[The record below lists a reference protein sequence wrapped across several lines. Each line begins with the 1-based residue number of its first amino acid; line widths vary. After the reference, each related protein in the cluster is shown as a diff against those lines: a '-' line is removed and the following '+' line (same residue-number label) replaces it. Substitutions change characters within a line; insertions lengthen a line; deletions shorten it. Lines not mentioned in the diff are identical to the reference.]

1 MYYSISQFSALTG
14 FSVHTLRFYEKTG
27 ILAPL
32 RLENNHRSYSARDV
46 EWITFITRLKET
58 GMPLKEIKY
67 YADLRAQGDE
77 TAQARMLLLQEHNET
92 LRQRI
97 AVLNDSVQHLD
108 KKISYYNRL
117 LNSGTK

>member
-1 MYYSISQFSALTG
+1 MYYSISQFSVLTG
-14 FSVHTLRFYEKTG
+14 FSVHTLRFYEKAG

-32 RLENNHRSYSARDV
+32 RLENNHRSYSARDI

-77 TAQARMLLLQEHNET
+77 TAQARMLLLQQHNET

-97 AVLNDSVQHLD
+97 AVLNESVQHLD
-108 KKISYYNRL
+108 KKISYYNTL
-117 LNSGTK
+117 LNPETK

>member
-14 FSVHTLRFYEKTG
+14 FSVHTLRFYEKAG

-46 EWITFITRLKET
+46 EWITFITRLKKT

-108 KKISYYNRL
+108 KKISYYNKL

>member
-14 FSVHTLRFYEKTG
+14 FSIHTLRFYEKTG

-32 RLENNHRSYSARDV
+32 RRANNHRSYSARDV
-46 EWITFITRLKET
+46 EWVTFITRLKET
-58 GMPLKEIKY
+58 GMSLKSIKY

-92 LRQRI
+92 LRQQI
-97 AVLNDSVQHLD
+97 VVLNESVQHLD
-108 KKISYYNRL
+108 KKINYYNAL
-117 LNSGTK
+117 LNTGTK

>member
-14 FSVHTLRFYEKTG
+14 FSVHTLRFYEKAG

-46 EWITFITRLKET
+46 EWITFITRLKKT

-77 TAQARMLLLQEHNET
+77 TAQARMLLLQEYNET

-108 KKISYYNRL
+108 KKISYYNKL

>member
-14 FSVHTLRFYEKTG
+14 FSVHTLRFYEKAG

-77 TAQARMLLLQEHNET
+77 TAQARMLLLQQHNEI

-97 AVLNDSVQHLD
+97 AVLNESVQHLD

-117 LNSGTK
+117 LNPGTK

>member
-1 MYYSISQFSALTG
+1 MYYSISQFSVLTG
-14 FSVHTLRFYEKTG
+14 FSVHTLRFYEKAG

-77 TAQARMLLLQEHNET
+77 TAQARILLLQQHNEI

-97 AVLNDSVQHLD
+97 AALNESVQHLD

-117 LNSGTK
+117 LNPETT

>member
-1 MYYSISQFSALTG
+1 MYYSISQFSVLTG
-14 FSVHTLRFYEKTG
+14 FSVHTLRFYEKAG

-77 TAQARMLLLQEHNET
+77 TAQARMLLLQQHNEI

-97 AVLNDSVQHLD
+97 AVLNESVQHLD
-108 KKISYYNRL
+108 KKISYYNTL
-117 LNSGTK
+117 LNPETK

>member
-1 MYYSISQFSALTG
+1 MYYSISQFSVLTG
-14 FSVHTLRFYEKTG
+14 FSIHTLRFYEKAG

-77 TAQARMLLLQEHNET
+77 TAQARMLLLQQHNEI

-97 AVLNDSVQHLD
+97 AVLNESVQHLD
-108 KKISYYNRL
+108 KKISYYNTL
-117 LNSGTK
+117 LNPEIK

>member
-1 MYYSISQFSALTG
+1 MYYSISQFSVLTG
-14 FSVHTLRFYEKTG
+14 FSIHTLRFYEKAG

-77 TAQARMLLLQEHNET
+77 TAQARMLLLQQHNEI
-92 LRQRI
+92 LLQRI
-97 AVLNDSVQHLD
+97 AVLNESVQHLD
-108 KKISYYNRL
+108 KKISYYNTL
-117 LNSGTK
+117 LNPETK

>member
-14 FSVHTLRFYEKTG
+14 FSIHTLRFYEKAG

-32 RLENNHRSYSARDV
+32 RLANNHRSYSARDV
-46 EWITFITRLKET
+46 EWVTFITRLKET
-58 GMPLKEIKY
+58 GMPLKAIKY

-92 LRQRI
+92 LRQQI
-97 AVLNDSVQHLD
+97 AVLNESVQHLD
-108 KKISYYNRL
+108 KKISYYNTL

>member
-1 MYYSISQFSALTG
+1 MYYSISQFSVLTG
-14 FSVHTLRFYEKTG
+14 FSVHTLRFYEKAG

-77 TAQARMLLLQEHNET
+77 TAQARMLLLQQHNEI

-97 AVLNDSVQHLD
+97 AVLNESVQHLD

-117 LNSGTK
+117 LNPVTK

>member
-14 FSVHTLRFYEKTG
+14 FSVHTLRFYEKAG

-46 EWITFITRLKET
+46 EWITFITRLKKT

-77 TAQARMLLLQEHNET
+77 TAQARMLLLQEHNEV

-108 KKISYYNRL
+108 KKISYYNKL
-117 LNSGTK
+117 LNSDTK